1 MQIEEKTQIEEKM
14 KRLSYYQDD
23 ISNKFNEVIKLID
36 IIIETGKNAQ
46 LFLTLKNHEYIAE
59 PKNPKSTN
67 FIESLDS
74 KIREIQK
81 YKTQIK
87 WDSNSN
93 NNNNNENK
101 KKKITKE
108 ELLNSASIIINT
120 LNIGYDD
127 IDEFYAENLWKVIL
141 LPQRIYSAE
150 IYPSGDENKVS
161 QIKSTFNIN
170 NDNEFF
176 LNYIKE
182 NLGRMKYVEI
192 FFIKIRKNSHIQ
204 KTISF
209 CYGTLFDSFIM
220 SKDKD
225 YNIVL
230 KGKIKVNYF
239 FLENYFLGIFNEFN
253 SIHHIVINVYFNE
266 IDLISDFS
274 SETDKK
280 CGNWDKIQKLINAGK
295 EMMKIRNC
303 LTDNYDKYNLNI
315 YN

>member
-14 KRLSYYQDD
+14 KKLNYYQDD
-23 ISNKFNEVIKLID
+23 ILNKFNEIIKLID

-67 FIESLDS
+67 FIESLDT

-87 WDSNSN
+87 WNSNSN
-93 NNNNNENK
+93 NNNNEIK

-176 LNYIKE
+176 LNYVKE
-182 NLGRMKYVEI
+182 TLGRMKNVEI
-192 FFIKIRKNSHIQ
+192 FYIKIRKKSHIQ
-204 KTISF
+204 KTIS
-209 CYGTLFDSFIM
+209 
-220 SKDKD
+220 
-225 YNIVL
+225 
-230 KGKIKVNYF
+230 
-239 FLENYFLGIFNEFN
+239 
-253 SIHHIVINVYFNE
+253 YFNG
-266 IDLISDFS
+266 
-274 SETDKK
+274 T
-280 CGNWDKIQKLINAGK
+280 
-295 EMMKIRNC
+295 
-303 LTDNYDKYNLNI
+303 
-315 YN
+315 

>member
-1 MQIEEKTQIEEKM
+1 MEVEKALEENIRKLNNQ
-14 KRLSYYQDD
+14 QND
-23 ISNKFNEVIKLID
+23 ISKKFNELIKLID
-36 IIIETGKNAQ
+36 MIIESGKNAQ
-46 LFLTLKNHEYIAE
+46 LFLTLKNHEYLAQPE
-59 PKNPKSTN
+59 NPNCSN
-67 FIESLDS
+67 FIDSLYL
-74 KIREIQK
+74 KILEIQK
-81 YKTQIK
+81 YKKEINNN
-87 WDSNSN
+87 NSN
-93 NNNNNENK
+93 NSQ
-101 KKKITKE
+101 ISKE
-108 ELLNSASIIINT
+108 EILNSVSIIINN

-303 LTDNYDKYNLNI
+303 LIDNYDKYNLNI